1 MHEINSLIFSRGMRK
16 LNSVNFLM
24 QTDDSTKQA
33 IFDSVCEQR
42 IQVELQTFPGS
53 MKIYVKAAYL
63 PHRLKLTYLIF
74 IQAFSSSPTGESTS
88 PDPWADKTAE
98 LTFGGGSA
106 EGKGEFNVEEAQAKL
121 SEIAAAE
128 ASSSDEEQDMAP
140 PDRMEVDNDQDRE
153 FFF

>member
-1 MHEINSLIFSRGMRK
+1 MRK

-42 IQVELQTFPGS
+42 IQVDLHTFPGS

-63 PHRLKLTYLIF
+63 QQRLKHTYLIF

-98 LTFGGGSA
+98 LAFGGGSA

-153 FFF
+153 FC